1 MGIALEIIQFF
12 DDSGRE
18 MVHRE
23 PQDGSTD
30 IKMGA
35 QLIVQDAQS
44 AVFYRDGKGLDVFNA
59 GRHTLTTEN
68 IPVVTK
74 LLSLPFGFKSPFQ
87 AQVYFVS
94 MKKFI
99 DMKWGTKTP
108 INFRDSELSFVQL
121 RASGKF
127 SIRITDPR
135 MFINEIVGTQ
145 GKYSTMEIEDYL
157 RDEIV
162 SRLNTVMGKNMKT
175 VFDLGQ
181 YYPQIEEGTKAEV
194 TDFFNSMGIELTDL
208 IIIGIVPPDEVQ
220 EKINERSAMGALGNL
235 DQYMKFKTAQ
245 AMEKAAENPGGGG
258 TAGIG
263 VGLGAGM
270 TMANMMMGSM
280 GQQQQQGG
288 QQQGGQQQ
296 QQGGQQQQQ
305 SQEDVLATIEKLSKL
320 KEAGALTQ
328 EEFDAKKKEL
338 LTKL

>member
-12 DDSGRE
+12 DESGRE

-23 PQDGSTD
+23 PQGGSSD

-44 AVFYRDGKGLDVFNA
+44 AVFYRDGKALDVFGA

-68 IPVVTK
+68 IPILTK

-99 DMKWGTKTP
+99 DLKWGTKSP
-108 INFRDSELSFVQL
+108 INFRDSELNYVQL

-127 SIRITDPR
+127 SIRVKDPK
-135 MFINEIVGTQ
+135 MFIMEIVGTQ
-145 GKYSTMEIEDYL
+145 GKYTTMEIEDYL
-157 RDEIV
+157 RDSIV
-162 SRLNTVMGKNMKT
+162 SHLNSVLGKNLKT

-181 YYPQIEEGTKAEV
+181 YYQQIETGTKAEV
-194 TDFFNSMGIELTDL
+194 TDFFNAMGIELTD
-208 IIIGIVPPDEVQ
+208 IIIAGIVPPDEVQ
-220 EKINERSAMGALGNL
+220 EKINERSSMGAIGNL
-235 DQYMKFKTAQ
+235 DAYMKFKTAQ
-245 AMEKAAENPGGGG
+245 AMEKAAENEGGGG
-258 TAGIG
+258 TAGVG

-280 GQQQQQGG
+280 N
-288 QQQGGQQQ
+288 
-296 QQGGQQQQQ
+296 QQQ
-305 SQEDVLATIEKLSKL
+305 SQGQQQTKQSSEDVMGMIEKLAKL
-320 KEAGALTQ
+320 KDAGAIT
-328 EEFDAKKKEL
+328 EDEFNSKKKEL
-338 LTKL
+338 LAKL

>member
-23 PQDGSTD
+23 PQGGSTD

-35 QLIVQDAQS
+35 QLIVQDAQ
-44 AVFYRDGKGLDVFNA
+44 AGVFYRDGKALDTFFA
-59 GRHTLTTEN
+59 GRHTITTAN
-68 IPVVTK
+68 IPILTK
-74 LLSLPFGFKSPFQ
+74 LLSLPFGFNSPFQ

-99 DMKWGTKTP
+99 DLKWGTKSP
-108 INFRDSELSFVQL
+108 INFRDTELNYVQL

-127 SIRITDPR
+127 SIRVKDPKQ
-135 MFINEIVGTQ
+135 FIMEIVGTQ
-145 GKYSTMEIEDYL
+145 GKYTTMEIEDYL
-157 RDEIV
+157 RDSIV
-162 SRLNTVMGKNMKT
+162 SRLNVVLGRNLKT

-181 YYPQIEEGTKAEV
+181 YYGQIETGIKAEV
-194 TDFFNSMGIELTDL
+194 TDFFNAMGIELTDL
-208 IIIGIVPPDEVQ
+208 IIAGIVPPDDVQ
-220 EKINERSAMGALGNL
+220 EKINERSSMSAVGNL
-235 DQYMKFKTAQ
+235 DSYMKFKTAQ
-245 AMEKAAENPGGGG
+245 AMEKAAENEGSGGA
-258 TAGIG
+258 AGIG

-288 QQQGGQQQ
+288 QQQTK
-296 QQGGQQQQQ
+296 Q
-305 SQEDVLATIEKLSKL
+305 SQDDVIAMIEKLAKL

-338 LTKL
+338 LSKL

>member
-1 MGIALEIIQFF
+1 MANALEIIQFF
-12 DDSGRE
+12 DESGRE
-18 MVHRE
+18 LVHRE
-23 PQDGSTD
+23 PQGGSTD

-35 QLIVQDAQS
+35 QLIVQEAQS
-44 AVFYRDGKGLDVFNA
+44 AVFYRDGKALDIFGP
-59 GRHTLTTEN
+59 GRHTLTTAN
-68 IPVVTK
+68 IPFLTK
-74 LLSLPFGFKSPFQ
+74 FLSLPFGFNSPFQ
-87 AQVYFVS
+87 AQVYYVS

-99 DMKWGTKTP
+99 DLKWGTKSP
-108 INFRDSELSFVQL
+108 INFRDAELTFVQL

-127 SIRITDPR
+127 SMRVKDPQ

-145 GKYSTMEIEDYL
+145 GKYTTAEIEDYL
-157 RDEIV
+157 RDSIV
-162 SRLNTVMGKNMKT
+162 SRLNTVLGKNLKT

-181 YYPQIEEGTKAEV
+181 FYPQIEEGIKAEV

-220 EKINERSAMGALGNL
+220 EKINERSSMGALGNL

-258 TAGIG
+258 TAGLG

-280 GQQQQQGG
+280 QQGQQQQNQGQQN
-288 QQQGGQQQ
+288 QQQGEKKMT
-296 QQGGQQQQQ
+296 
-305 SQEDVLATIEKLSKL
+305 QEDVLATIEKLAKL

-328 EEFDAKKKEL
+328 EEFDEKKKDL
-338 LTKL
+338 LSKL

>member
-1 MGIALEIIQFF
+1 MGIALEILQFF

-35 QLIVQDAQS
+35 QLIVQDTQA
-44 AVFYRDGKGLDVFNA
+44 AVFYRDGKGLDVFTA

-68 IPVVTK
+68 VPVLTK

-99 DMKWGTKTP
+99 DLKWGTKTP

-127 SIRITDPR
+127 SIRVTDPR

-145 GKYSTMEIEDYL
+145 GKYTTMEIEDYL

-162 SRLNTVMGKNMKT
+162 SRLNTVLGKNLKT

-181 YYPQIEEGTKAEV
+181 FYAQIESGTKAEV
-194 TDFFNSMGIELTDL
+194 SDFFNSMGIELTDI
-208 IIIGIVPPDEVQ
+208 IIIGIIPPDEVQ
-220 EKINERSAMGALGNL
+220 EKINERS
-235 DQYMKFKTAQ
+235 
-245 AMEKAAENPGGGG
+245 
-258 TAGIG
+258 
-263 VGLGAGM
+263 
-270 TMANMMMGSM
+270 
-280 GQQQQQGG
+280 
-288 QQQGGQQQ
+288 
-296 QQGGQQQQQ
+296 
-305 SQEDVLATIEKLSKL
+305 
-320 KEAGALTQ
+320 
-328 EEFDAKKKEL
+328 
-338 LTKL
+338 